1 MSILNNQRGQNVII
15 KSLRD
20 KINMFV
26 DRFEELKANLKQTRY
41 ETDEKDLQGN
51 IFMFQML
58 IKKFFFK

>member
-26 DRFEELKANLKQTRY
+26 DRFAELKANLKQTRY

-51 IFMFQML
+51 IFMF
-58 IKKFFFK
+58 